1 MKNMSDPV
9 VAGKEPFEANLEAG
23 EYWWCSC
30 GRSKNQPY
38 CDGSHVGT
46 DFKPMPF
53 KVETL
58 TQVWLCT
65 CKHTA
70 NPPYCDGAHELLD

>member
-1 MKNMSDPV
+1 
-9 VAGKEPFEANLEAG
+9 
-23 EYWWCSC
+23 
-30 GRSKNQPY
+30 
-38 CDGSHVGT
+38 
-46 DFKPMPF
+46 MPF

-65 CKHTA
+65 CKHSA